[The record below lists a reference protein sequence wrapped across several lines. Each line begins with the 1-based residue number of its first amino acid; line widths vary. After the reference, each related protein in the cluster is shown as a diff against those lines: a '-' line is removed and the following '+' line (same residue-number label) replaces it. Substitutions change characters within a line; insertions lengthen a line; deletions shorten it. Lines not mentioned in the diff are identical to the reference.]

1 MKTVGGDV
9 LKAADILQMEL
20 QRRFKKYTAPG
31 VIGHHA
37 LMLAATF
44 LDVRYRLLLNSMQ
57 CDSAKRFLADLVN

>member
-1 MKTVGGDV
+1 MAQV
-9 LKAADILQMEL
+9 LLTEL

-44 LDVRYRLLLNSMQ
+44 LDVRYRLLLNSVQ
-57 CDSAKRFLADLVN
+57 CDSAKKLLADMVSSTYIA